1 MSHSYAQNF
10 VHIVFSTK
18 DRHRSLSKALQQ
30 DMWAYLAGICKNL
43 DLHVAAIGG
52 HDDHVHLLVRIPA
65 TMTVAKAILTIKTN
79 SSKWAGERAHDFA
92 WQKGYA
98 AFSVSASL
106 APAVAR
112 YIRTQ
117 ESHHKKMTFE
127 EEFVAL
133 LKKHGVDFDPAF
145 VFG

>member
-30 DMWAYLAGICKNL
+30 DMWAYVAGICKNL
-43 DLHVAAIGG
+43 DLHVTAIGG
-52 HDDHVHLLVRIPA
+52 HDGHVHLLVRIPA

-117 ESHHKKMTFE
+117 ESHHKRMTFE

-133 LKKHGVDFDPAF
+133 LKKTRSRF
-145 VFG
+145 